1 MEILGVAPPSSK
13 LYAQSLSFLSQVQC
27 IAYQGGG
34 NEACHGQGC
43 THKPLKSAAKRASR
57 WRPRCLYWR
66 TSSMENLCLA
76 GITSTVMTRQQ
87 EKCTAR
93 FLTVVKKKLRW
104 PLKLQVRLLRGD
116 SAFVTSHFDCFNIK
130 KQSRTP
136 TNPALLLFVISIQKC
151 F

>member
-1 MEILGVAPPSSK
+1 
-13 LYAQSLSFLSQVQC
+13 
-27 IAYQGGG
+27 
-34 NEACHGQGC
+34 
-43 THKPLKSAAKRASR
+43 
-57 WRPRCLYWR
+57 
-66 TSSMENLCLA
+66 MENLCLA

-130 KQSRTP
+130 KVKNADEPSVAFICDKYP
-136 TNPALLLFVISIQKC
+136 KVFLILDI
-151 F
+151 